1 MNAILYNTSNDSS
14 ISEEEVFKEAEQ
26 IIENN
31 SGNGFSNTKNEKRK
45 KWFIVL
51 ICLAVFILILGIFS
65 TIFALLNINNDKIIS
80 GVSILGIDVS
90 KLTKEEA
97 TNKVNESIN
106 TRLNSDLVFS
116 HNKQLYN
123 VLPTQLECS
132 FNINDAIE
140 KAYSYG
146 RDGNIFKNNF
156 DILNTFF
163 KEVNIN
169 PSFTYNED
177 LCDSIIDQMNSN
189 FEDGLKQS
197 SYTIDG
203 NNLIITPGKSGN
215 VIIGNT
221 LKDMIVDKLTA
232 INYNTDSIEVP
243 TETKNPNII
252 DIEKIHSEIYKEPV
266 DAYYTQNPFA
276 VYPSSNGLDFNIS
289 IDEAKNIVS
298 ANSESESYTIPLKT
312 LYPNVTTDDIGME
325 AFPDLLS
332 SYSTSYASSNS
343 NRSTNI
349 ALAASKLN
357 GKVLMPGEEFSFNDT
372 VGQRTAAAGFKT
384 ATVYSNGQV
393 TTDYGGGICQVSSTL
408 YNAVLKANLD
418 ITYRTN
424 HTFTVG
430 YVPIGLDATVSW
442 GSPDFKFKNSRS
454 YPIKIVATT
463 SNKRL
468 NIQVYGL
475 KEDVEYEVELVS
487 YKTGSVPYSTVY
499 TTDSSLAKGKT
510 KVVQS
515 GSNGS
520 KSEAYKILKLNGK
533 EVSRTLLSRDTYS
546 PHNKII
552 ARGTK

>member
-1 MNAILYNTSNDSS
+1 MNAILYNTNNDSS
-14 ISEEEVFKEAEQ
+14 ISEEEIFKEAEQ

-31 SGNGFSNTKNEKRK
+31 NEESFSKPKKEKRK
-45 KWFIVL
+45 KWPIVL
-51 ICLAVFILILGIFS
+51 ICLIILLIILGILS
-65 TIFALLNINNDKIIS
+65 TIFALLNINNNKIIS

-97 TNKVNESIN
+97 TNKINETLN

-116 HNKQLYN
+116 HNEQLYN
-123 VLPTQLECS
+123 ILPSQLECS
-132 FNINDAIE
+132 FDVGEAIE

-146 RDGNIFKNNF
+146 REDNIFKSNF

-163 KEVNIN
+163 KKVNIN
-169 PSFTYNED
+169 PNFSYNES
-177 LCDSIIDQMNSN
+177 LCDSIIEQMNSN

-197 SYTIDG
+197 SYTIED
-203 NNLIITPGKSGN
+203 NNLIITSGKSGS
-215 VIIGNT
+215 VIVSDK
-221 LKDMIVDKLTA
+221 LKDMIVDKLTS

-243 TETKNPNII
+243 TEIKEPDSI
-252 DIEKIHSEIYKEPV
+252 DIEKIHSEIYKAPT
-266 DAYYTQNPFA
+266 DAYYTQDPFV
-276 VYPSSNGLDFNIS
+276 VYPSSTGLDFKVS
-289 IDEAKNIVS
+289 IDEAKNIINT
-298 ANSESESYTIPLKT
+298 NSETYTIPLQT
-312 LYPNVTTDDIGME
+312 LYPKVTTDDIGME

-357 GKVLMPGEEFSFNDT
+357 GKVLMPGEEFSFNGT
-372 VGQRTAAAGFKT
+372 VGKRTTQAGFKT
-384 ATVYSNGQV
+384 ATVYSNVQV
-393 TTDYGGGICQVSSTL
+393 TTDVGGGICQVSSTL

-468 NIQVYGL
+468 YIKIYGL
-475 KEDVEYEVELVS
+475 KENIEYEVELVS

-515 GSNGS
+515 GSNGA
-520 KSEAYKILKLNGK
+520 KSEAYKVLKLNGK
-533 EVSRTLLSRDTYS
+533 EVSRTLLSKDTYS
-546 PHNKII
+546 PHNQII

>member
-1 MNAILYNTSNDSS
+1 MNAILCNTNNDSS
-14 ISEEEVFKEAEQ
+14 ISEEDVFKEAEQ

-31 SGNGFSNTKNEKRK
+31 NEENFATTKRVKRK
-45 KWFIVL
+45 KWLIVL
-51 ICLAVFILILGIFS
+51 ICLVVFIVILGILS

-90 KLTKEEA
+90 NLTKEEA
-97 TNKVNESIN
+97 TNKLNESLN

-116 HNKQLYN
+116 HNDQLYN
-123 VLPTQLECS
+123 ILPSQLECS
-132 FNINDAIE
+132 FNIDEAID

-146 RDGNIFKNNF
+146 REENIFKSNF
-156 DILNTFF
+156 DIINTFL
-163 KEVNIN
+163 KNVNIS
-169 PSFTYNED
+169 PSFTYNEN
-177 LCDSIIDQMNSN
+177 LCNSIIEQMNSN

-203 NNLIITPGKSGN
+203 NNLVITSGKSGS
-215 VIIGNT
+215 VIISDK
-221 LKDMIVDKLTA
+221 LKDIIVDKLTA

-243 TETKNPNII
+243 TEIKKPDSI
-252 DIEKIHSEIYKEPV
+252 DIEKIHSEIYKAPV

-276 VYPSSNGLDFNIS
+276 VYPSSTGLDFNIS

-298 ANSESESYTIPLKT
+298 TNSETYSIPLKT
-312 LYPNVTTDDIGME
+312 LYPKVTTNDIGME

-332 SYSTSYASSNS
+332 SYSTSYASSNA

-357 GKVLMPGEEFSFNDT
+357 GKVLMPGEEFSFNGT
-372 VGQRTAAAGFKT
+372 VGKRTAAAGFKT

-408 YNAVLKANLD
+408 YNSVLKANLD

-442 GSPDFKFKNSRS
+442 GAPDFKFKNSRS

-463 SNKRL
+463 ASKRL
-468 NIQVYGL
+468 NIQIYGL
-475 KEDVEYEVELVS
+475 KEEVEYEVELVS

-515 GSNGS
+515 GSNGA

-546 PHNKII
+546 PHNQII